1 MVVVIIVMTMM
12 VVKVRLMVKV
22 LHLWVNYDWTWTW
35 VQYIKDVFYFEM
47 ATPGHIEAMMVLLMA
62 EVLSLPVQKG

>member
-1 MVVVIIVMTMM
+1 MVVMVMVMIMM
-12 VVKVRLMVKV
+12 VVMLMVKV

-47 ATPGHIEAMMVLLMA
+47 ATPGLVKAMMVLLMA
-62 EVLSLPVQKG
+62 EVLYLPVQKG

>member
-1 MVVVIIVMTMM
+1 MVVVIMVMIMM
-12 VVKVRLMVKV
+12 VVMLMVKV

-62 EVLSLPVQKG
+62 EVLYLPVQKG